1 MSKSLSRWSVW
12 SDQEQPCERILRR
25 HEVEQRTGL
34 SRSAI
39 YAEMQSG
46 KFPKPLRLTA
56 KAVGWTDH
64 SISEWI
70 KSRSPA
76 TSEE

>member
-1 MSKSLSRWSVW
+1 MSQSLPYLVARP
-12 SDQEQPCERILRR
+12 EQQRCERILRR

-39 YAEMQSG
+39 YAEMQAG

-64 SISEWI
+64 SIDEWI
-70 KSRSPA
+70 ASRLTAS
-76 TSEE
+76 THE